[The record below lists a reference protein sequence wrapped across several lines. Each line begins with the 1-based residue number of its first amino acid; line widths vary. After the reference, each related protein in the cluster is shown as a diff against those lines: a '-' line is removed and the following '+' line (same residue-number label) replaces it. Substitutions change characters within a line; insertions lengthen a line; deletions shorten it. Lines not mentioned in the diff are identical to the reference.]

1 MPNLPGRVRI
11 PLNYNVIDIAHQ
23 ICLNDNRVS
32 TYCVS
37 TSVLHTAA
45 YVLRTH
51 DDARHRTKPRT
62 HLPNLPGRVRIPF
75 NHNTIIFKL
84 CICLYENWA
93 YTYCYSTACLLVY
106 NEPLPAYY
114 VRKMMPDNEVSQ
126 ELMCLD

>member
-1 MPNLPGRVRI
+1 MMVDTELSQELMLSLPGRVGI

-45 YVLRTH
+45 CVPRTH

-75 NHNTIIFKL
+75 NYNTITL
-84 CICLYENWA
+84 ICVFVSMRIRG
-93 YTYCYSTACLLVY
+93 YTRTVTVLHVY
-106 NEPLPAYY
+106 
-114 VRKMMPDNEVSQ
+114 
-126 ELMCLD
+126 